1 MCLIVIV
8 IFLYTRK
15 VEKFNDFYENIDK
28 LVTDVARFTVIMIY
42 IMQILLLNDLIF
54 VLKYCGEIYSNF
66 T

>member
-1 MCLIVIV
+1 VCLIVIV

-42 IMQILLLNDLIF
+42 IM
-54 VLKYCGEIYSNF
+54 
-66 T
+66 